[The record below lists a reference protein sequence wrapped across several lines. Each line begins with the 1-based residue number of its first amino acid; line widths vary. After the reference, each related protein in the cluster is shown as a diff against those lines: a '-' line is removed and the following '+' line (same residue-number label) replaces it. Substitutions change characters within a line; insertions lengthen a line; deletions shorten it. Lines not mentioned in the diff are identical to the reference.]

1 MRVQFGT
8 LLSDIGLIE
17 IPKQHKVY
25 LFMVNVWGGNFYCPY
40 KLDVS
45 LENLSA
51 ASLLSSNIASC
62 LFRSN

>member
-25 LFMVNVWGGNFYCPY
+25 MFMENVWGVIFTAPIN
-40 KLDVS
+40 
-45 LENLSA
+45 
-51 ASLLSSNIASC
+51 
-62 LFRSN
+62 